1 MEQLEQYYRDQVDEF
16 HALKAIYPDI
26 LVDLT
31 PKTSAWNQ
39 KPHPKFQITL
49 SSDKEK
55 DPVLSLV
62 MSVEF
67 TATYPQSAPIIKFKE
82 SRNIMGSQMGSIRRQ
97 CNQILKDEKGQP
109 AIYSIT
115 STIQEYIDEIQESAR
130 TESLEEERLKRL
142 EQEKQKLEQKQ
153 KREEQEFE
161 QERAKE
167 QEMLDHMVER
177 ELKRRNDEGRPLS
190 SDQSLKESSV
200 VTTDDE
206 SLVPTQ
212 EELQGTGSFY
222 YIFDKPIKVE
232 LQYAQFQFRTVT
244 GFVPIQS
251 SGLLKA
257 VSKQYIVRPYVR
269 KGSPA
274 EKLLRSAELRRKVSN
289 KAHGRAAHN
298 LRKNMEY
305 LLTEVELTNP
315 FWNTSHGKKM
325 MLTLEKELQAVM
337 KLSHE
342 NIDRV
347 YAFSI
352 EKLQVNSEGNV
363 IMRNSSSR
371 KVSKKVTHTD
381 ADITIWKIR
390 ILSGYCQPLR
400 TLLSTVGFVNINTAR
415 EWVIQLLESLEYL
428 HKNGLIH
435 RCITLDSIL
444 MAEHGGMRTSSPK
457 LSSTFYGYTLLN
469 MIHMYPNDET
479 KSELEIE
486 TEDEEDLLPFGTNGW
501 TAPERVDS
509 KAPSRFLKPQRQTDV
524 WDIGVAF
531 LQTILGT
538 DVIFQFCNPSDF
550 LVDCVNLDDSLRSF
564 LESIFQVK
572 LRKRP
577 DPLELLP
584 AKFLRLNLDVSPL
597 SGLRNTPYN
606 NVDTNRGSIGSSRE
620 LSRGVISDS
629 EAKSV
634 SGFTD
639 ISNEPVIIV
648 PTQRKPTVRFKRD
661 SFGASNFAA
670 ERKTTSRYAQDFD
683 EVGILGKGGY
693 GEVVKARNKLD
704 GRFYAIKKIRHTEDK
719 LAKIMNEVMLLARLN
734 HQYVVRYYA
743 AWLEDDYAYD
753 ADNENAIESIDE
765 ETDEYESTDTD
776 ETDDDEETPSL
787 IPPSRRETNTNTN
800 TNSQSFTDFI
810 SSSMNP
816 ELNFDFSDT
825 SDDEN
830 ENGEELEE
838 EEERNESS
846 TDDSSTSG
854 QEVASDGETE
864 ESSDDPFTFGS
875 QSDDDED
882 SARYTIGA
890 QEKSNKTIVRTRRSK
905 KRRVLFIQMEYC
917 ENRTLFDLIQQGLP
931 DDPDNYWRILRQIL
945 EALSHIHAQGIIH
958 RDLKPMNIFIDRSNN
973 VKVGDFGLAKNMHN
987 TAAAAKVPEADR
999 SNEDLTSNIGTTLY
1013 IATEVLNGSGTYNEK
1028 VDLYSLGIIF
1038 FEMVY
1043 KLKTSMERYN
1053 AIKNLRTPEIVFPVD
1068 FDSKR
1073 LATEKKIIR
1082 MLLDHDQV
1090 KRPSA
1095 KQLLQS
1101 GLIRVQQ
1108 QDDLMKEA
1116 LNALVDPSSSWHHQA
1131 RNILFSQPYSFARD
1145 LLFGDYTEDTN
1156 SDVTDYLL
1164 HSAIEKQ
1171 ISKVFEMHG
1180 AIKFYDNNSIL
1191 FPKTPLYDESYQV
1204 YDVLDRAGSVLQ
1216 LPYDLTLP
1224 MARLLGRRKLEIQK
1238 MFRIEYVYRSKAN
1251 DEGSGP
1257 IKFREADFDI
1267 VNHSTDAPEY
1277 IPFSD
1282 AECIKA
1288 IDEIVCIFPFIKKS
1302 NVKIILNHCN
1312 LLETILEHCGIEGA
1326 QKLMVARILSEVGYS
1341 RTMKDAS
1348 AILKQE
1354 LNIPSTV
1361 LNELVQF
1368 QFSSP
1373 LDVVHAKLRKLM
1385 LDSPL
1390 LTRIDSALKYIARV
1404 ARYLKLLKIDLAVEV
1419 CPFSGYNASFYR
1431 GGLMFT
1437 AIYEDKARSIL
1448 CAGGRYGHLIG
1459 SLARNKSPRTL
1470 PTAVG
1475 MRLAWDFFYNSMKK
1489 YINAIR
1495 HHRGKKK
1502 KHLNKQ
1508 LKIAWNPRGCKILIG
1523 TFSVAALKEV
1533 IPYLLNYLWSSG
1545 ISADVTKSCLTTEDM
1560 MTEAVRC
1567 NVKYLLVVK
1576 AQTTLQL
1583 LLRQGRGGSSKYKPL
1598 RLKNLESSRDFD
1610 VDLKGLVNVI
1620 KDETSGLTDHES
1632 ATELEDRISDSTE
1645 HKDISGNVRNPNQK
1659 VIVVANHATNANK
1672 KNNRKEKWVI
1682 VEDALKATGG
1692 LLSVLGDAPIFTI
1705 EAREEVLDMISI
1717 TSLDQ
1722 PEEWKR
1728 RVGGVSNATPR
1739 SFVSN
1744 IYNALA
1750 KEAARGAKWGIV
1762 YGGPKTQKVCI
1773 VDLQR

>member
-1 MEQLEQYYRDQVDEF
+1 MDQLEQYYRDQMDEF

-39 KPHPKFQITL
+39 KPHPKFEITL
-49 SSDKEK
+49 SSDSEKE
-55 DPVLSLV
+55 PVLSLLV
-62 MSVEF
+62 SVEF

-82 SRNIMGSQMGSIRRQ
+82 PKNIMGSQMDSIKRQ

-130 TESLEEERLKRL
+130 TESLEEERVNRL
-142 EQEKQKLEQKQ
+142 ELEKQRLEQKQ

-177 ELKRRNDEGRPLS
+177 ELKRRNNEGRPGS
-190 SDQSLKESSV
+190 SDQSVKESSTI
-200 VTTDDE
+200 TTDDE

-212 EELQGTGSFY
+212 EELQSAGSYY
-222 YIFDKPIKVE
+222 YIFDKPIRVE
-232 LQYAQFQFRTVT
+232 MQYVQFQFRTVT
-244 GFVPIQS
+244 GFVPIQPT
-251 SGLLKA
+251 GLLKA
-257 VSKQYIVRPYVR
+257 ISKQYIVRPYVR
-269 KGSPA
+269 KGSA
-274 EKLLRSAELRRKVSN
+274 SDKLLRSAELKRKVSN
-289 KAHGRAAHN
+289 RAHGHAGHD

-337 KLSHE
+337 RLKHE
-342 NIDRV
+342 NIDQV

-352 EKLQVNSEGNV
+352 EKLQVNPEGN
-363 IMRNSSSR
+363 ITMRNSSSR
-371 KVSKKVTHTD
+371 KVSKKIVAQD
-381 ADITIWKIR
+381 ADMTIWKIR
-390 ILSGYCQPLR
+390 ILSGYCQSLGS
-400 TLLSTVGFVNINTAR
+400 LLSTVAFVNINTAR
-415 EWVIQLLESLEYL
+415 EWAIQLFESLEYL
-428 HKNGLIH
+428 HKNGLMH

-444 MAEHGGMRTSSPK
+444 MAEHGGMRTSTPK

-469 MIHMYPNDET
+469 MLHMYPNDET
-479 KSELEIE
+479 KDAFDVGI
-486 TEDEEDLLPFGTNGW
+486 DDDEDLIPFGTNGW
-501 TAPERVDS
+501 TAPERIDPKV
-509 KAPSRFLKPQRQTDV
+509 PSRFLKPQRKTDV

-531 LQTILGT
+531 LQTILGA
-538 DVIFQFCNPSDF
+538 DVIYQFGNPSDF

-584 AKFLRLNLDVSPL
+584 SKFLRLNLDVSPL
-597 SGLRNTPYN
+597 AGLR
-606 NVDTNRGSIGSSRE
+606 DTSYDNADANRGSIGSSRE
-620 LSRGVISDS
+620 LSRGVVRDS
-629 EAKSV
+629 GAKSV
-634 SGFTD
+634 SGFSD
-639 ISNEPVIIV
+639 ISNEPVIMI
-648 PTQRKPTVRFKRD
+648 PAQRKPVVRFKRD
-661 SFGASNFAA
+661 SFGASNFAS

-683 EVGILGKGGY
+683 EVGILGKGGF

-753 ADNENAIESIDE
+753 ADNENAIESFDE
-765 ETDEYESTDTD
+765 DTDEYESADIDSVEDEDT
-776 ETDDDEETPSL
+776 TPSL
-787 IPPSRRETNTNTN
+787 VPPTRPNANTN

-816 ELNFDFSDT
+816 ELNFDFSD
-825 SDDEN
+825 SSEDEN
-830 ENGEELEE
+830 EDENGKSH
-838 EEERNESS
+838 NEGAEDDQ
-846 TDDSSTSG
+846 DDSSTEYSG
-854 QEVASDGETE
+854 SSSQDFGTTSETE
-864 ESSDDPFTFGS
+864 ESSEDPFTFGS
-875 QSDDDED
+875 QSDD
-882 SARYTIGA
+882 SAGYTIGA
-890 QEKSNKTIVRTRRSK
+890 REKSNRTIVQPRRSK
-905 KRRVLFIQMEYC
+905 KRSVLFIQMEYC

-958 RDLKPMNIFIDRSNN
+958 RDLKPMNIFIDRNNN

-987 TAAAAKVPEADR
+987 TATAAKVPEADR

-1082 MLLDHDQV
+1082 MLLNHNQE

-1164 HSAIEKQ
+1164 HSTIEKQ
-1171 ISKVFEMHG
+1171 ISKVFETHG
-1180 AIKFYDNNSIL
+1180 AVKFYDNNSIL

-1224 MARLLGRRKLEIQK
+1224 MARLLGRRKLEVHK
-1238 MFRIEYVYRSKAN
+1238 MFRIEYVYRSRAN

-1288 IDEIVCIFPFIKKS
+1288 IDEIVCIFPFIRKC

-1312 LLETILEHCGIEGA
+1312 LMETILEHCGIEGA

-1341 RTMKDAS
+1341 RTMKDATS
-1348 AILKQE
+1348 TLKEE

-1368 QFSSP
+1368 QFCSP
-1373 LDVVHAKLRKLM
+1373 LDVVRAKMHKLM

-1390 LTRIDSALKYIARV
+1390 LSRIDSALNYIARV
-1404 ARYLKLLKIDLAVEV
+1404 VRYLKLFQIDLAVEV

-1448 CAGGRYGHLIG
+1448 CAGGRYTHLIG
-1459 SLARNKSPRTL
+1459 SLARSKSPRTL

-1489 YINAIR
+1489 YISAIR

-1502 KHLNKQ
+1502 KHLDKQ
-1508 LKIAWNPRGCKILIG
+1508 LRLAWNPRECKVLIG

-1533 IPYLLNYLWSSG
+1533 IPYLLNYMWSYG
-1545 ISADVTKSCLTTEDM
+1545 ISADVTKNCLTTDDM
-1560 MTEAVRC
+1560 MAEAVKC
-1567 NVKYLLVVK
+1567 NVKYLLIVK

-1583 LLRQGRGGSSKYKPL
+1583 LLRQGRSGSSKYKPL
-1598 RLKNLESSRDFD
+1598 RLKNLDASQDFD
-1610 VDLKGLVNVI
+1610 VDLKGLMKII
-1620 KDETSGLTDHES
+1620 KSETIGLADTEASNELDEQ
-1632 ATELEDRISDSTE
+1632 IPDSTE
-1645 HKDISGNVRNPNQK
+1645 HKDSSENIGNPNQK

-1672 KNNRKEKWVI
+1672 KSNRKEKWVI
-1682 VEDALKATGG
+1682 VEDALKATSG
-1692 LLSVLGDAPIFTI
+1692 LLSILGDAPVFTI

-1728 RVGGVSNATPR
+1728 RVGGVSSATPR

-1750 KEAARGAKWGIV
+1750 KEAARGTKWGIV